1 MYTSVCTPES
11 APPAGYSE
19 MYLVKVLVYTV

>member
-1 MYTSVCTPES
+1 MYTSVCTPKS

-19 MYLVKVLVYTV
+19 MYLVRVLVYAA